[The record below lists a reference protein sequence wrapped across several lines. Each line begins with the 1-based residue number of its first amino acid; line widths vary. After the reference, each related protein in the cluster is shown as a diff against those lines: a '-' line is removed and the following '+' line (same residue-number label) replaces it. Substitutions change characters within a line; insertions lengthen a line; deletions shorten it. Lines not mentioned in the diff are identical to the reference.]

1 MKNRRDSS
9 DNSKKQEFNSPRN
22 IILKNA
28 FIQSKQVSQITQ
40 KEPQSKNLSINQN
53 LKPKFQEKIEDKKEV

>member
-9 DNSKKQEFNSPRN
+9 DKSKKQEFNSPRN

-40 KEPQSKNLSINQN
+40 K
-53 LKPKFQEKIEDKKEV
+53 

>member
-40 KEPQSKNLSINQN
+40 K
-53 LKPKFQEKIEDKKEV
+53 